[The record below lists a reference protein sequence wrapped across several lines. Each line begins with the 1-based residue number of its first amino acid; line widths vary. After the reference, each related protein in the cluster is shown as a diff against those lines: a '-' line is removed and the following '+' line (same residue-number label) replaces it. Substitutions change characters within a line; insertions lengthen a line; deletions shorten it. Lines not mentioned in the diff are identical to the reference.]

1 MKTHIFVA
9 ISSLVAGI
17 GFGAAG
23 FDILHAQSK
32 TPAYVITDFSE
43 ITDGQSLG
51 VARDKMMAAVA
62 NSGGKVLIRTNNIA
76 SLEGTSPKVFAV
88 ISFDGVDQAKTWF
101 GSDAMKESNEARH
114 KASTSRVF
122 MVEGLTK

>member
-1 MKTHIFVA
+1 MRTYIFTA
-9 ISSLVAGI
+9 ITSLIVGTAI
-17 GFGAAG
+17 GATG
-23 FDILHAQSK
+23 FDVLHAQSK
-32 TPAYVITDFSE
+32 PPAYVITEFSE
-43 ITDGQSLG
+43 VTDGQALG

-62 NSGGKVLIRTNNIA
+62 NSGGKVLIRTNSIA
-76 SLEGTSPKVFAV
+76 SLDGTSPKVFAV